1 MTTTPEALRL
11 AYVLERDVGD
21 PLVNRKQAAAMLRKL
36 YAEVTALSD
45 NALED
50 SQRID
55 KLEADIERKDALLK
69 QALEVLS
76 LNQSAH
82 PVAYRNARE
91 AITKEL
97 Q

>member
-1 MTTTPEALRL
+1 MTTTPPPMPKKPTGKLAFALQTITNMEQRI
-11 AYVLERDVGD
+11 
-21 PLVNRKQAAAMLRKL
+21 
-36 YAEVTALSD
+36 TAL
-45 NALED
+45 
-50 SQRID
+50 
-55 KLEADIERKDALLK
+55 EAAIERKDALLR